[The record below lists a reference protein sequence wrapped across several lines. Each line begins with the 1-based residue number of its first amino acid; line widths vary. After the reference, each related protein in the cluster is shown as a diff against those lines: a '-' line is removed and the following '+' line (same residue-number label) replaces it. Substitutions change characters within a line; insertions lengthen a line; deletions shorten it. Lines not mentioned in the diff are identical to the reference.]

1 MTEFRGTTI
10 CAVKRNGVTAIAGD
24 GQVTMGESVIFKNTA
39 IKVRRIYGGKV
50 ILGFAGSV
58 TDAFSLSE
66 RFEGMLNKFAGNLM
80 RSAVELADLWRSD
93 KIGRKLDAMMITADE
108 NTLLIISG
116 TGEVIEP
123 DGGVCAIGSGGNY
136 ALAAARALYKETN
149 YSAATIA
156 RKALKIASEICVFT
170 NDNIR
175 LETVGEETPET
186 KAETTSEAASEKRPA
201 KKRKSAQKEEN

>member
-1 MTEFRGTTI
+1 MEFRGTTI
-10 CAVKRNGVTAIAGD
+10 CAVKRDGVTAIAGD
-24 GQVTMGESVIFKNTA
+24 GQVTLGESVVFKNTA

-93 KIGRKLDAMMITADE
+93 KIGRKLDAMMITADKD
-108 NTLLIISG
+108 TLLILSG

-123 DGGVCAIGSGGNY
+123 DEGICAIGSGGNY
-136 ALAAARALYKETN
+136 ALAAARALAQNTDF
-149 YSAATIA
+149 SAEEIA
-156 RKALKIASEICVFT
+156 RTALKIASEICVST
-170 NDNIR
+170 KDHIICD
-175 LETVGEETPET
+175 TV
-186 KAETTSEAASEKRPA
+186 
-201 KKRKSAQKEEN
+201 